1 MCLPPTWQWDT
12 TSCIHVSIW
21 ARHDDDTDDD
31 DDTDTD
37 DSYSDCVVDDD
48 TDDVDDDDD
57 ANLSYCMI

>member
-12 TSCIHVSIW
+12 TLCIHVSIG

-31 DDTDTD
+31 DDVDDDDDTD
-37 DSYSDCVVDDD
+37 DVDDDD